1 LLYDD
6 TYQCGAVIICS
17 RYVMTAGH
25 CSEQDTIEVGVH
37 DKSNKAE
44 FQTTRSIHH
53 VKRSFRHPDYFE
65 YPYPEYS
72 KYDFAILE
80 LENPINFI
88 PEVKAISLPS
98 ATDTH
103 FDEDTVFVTSGWG
116 RISSFEPPSNVLL
129 SVSVPWVPQK
139 ICRENYQKQGF
150 KVTND
155 MICAGDVENGQID
168 SCGGDSGGPLAWLDK
183 KTKKI
188 KLVGTVSWGYFCAKK
203 SYPGVYAELAKVLDW
218 IKEVTGDCNE
228 MTCRGGN
235 CMNED
240 DLVKDA
246 RDSFMHV
253 TEH

>member
-1 LLYDD
+1 MVK
-6 TYQCGAVIICS
+6 YQVCIFALVALGLVVTADGFSSRLGWLSPRSQDGGRIVGGKEVVPHSLPWQAWLHGDLFCGAVIICS

-25 CSEQDTIEVGVH
+25 CSEQDTIEVGLH
-37 DKSNKAE
+37 SISNKTE
-44 FQTTRSIHH
+44 FQTTRSRHH

-139 ICRENYQKQGF
+139 ICRENYKKQGF

-168 SCGGDSGGPLAWLDK
+168 SCQGDSGG
-183 KTKKI
+183 
-188 KLVGTVSWGYFCAKK
+188 
-203 SYPGVYAELAKVLDW
+203 E
-218 IKEVTGDCNE
+218 
-228 MTCRGGN
+228 
-235 CMNED
+235 
-240 DLVKDA
+240 
-246 RDSFMHV
+246 
-253 TEH
+253 